1 MEEVPILGTYQE
13 KQTTHFHEK
22 LDKLL
27 GLKKRG

>member
-22 LDKLL
+22 LDKL